1 MGKRGFYWKGF
12 VNSTETISSTTCGPP
27 VEPSKRMEGLSCQ
40 MLFLFWKHNV
50 KSLFLSPDHGSGT
63 QIHFGKISPGKEF

>member
-1 MGKRGFYWKGF
+1 M
-12 VNSTETISSTTCGPP
+12 V
-27 VEPSKRMEGLSCQ
+27 PSKRLEGLSGQ

-63 QIHFGKISPGKEF
+63 QIHLGKISPGKEF